1 MKMPTQSSD
10 KVYTNFQMENMV
22 ASLQPLLDRVD
33 VVGYVAA
40 RNFRSLQRELEDYF
54 KFKNKLITELGSE
67 ELDESGNPTG
77 NVSIK
82 VGSKEFDAFIEKMQP
97 IGESRCYPAL
107 FKLDPEECV
116 DKLSGS
122 QMLAYEW
129 MIDFKDG
136 GESS

>member
-1 MKMPTQSSD
+1 MPCQSSED
-10 KVYTNFQMENMV
+10 VYTNFQMENMV
-22 ASLQPLLDRVD
+22 TSLQPLLDRVD

-54 KFKNKLITELGSE
+54 AFKNKLITELGSE

-82 VGSKEFDAFIEKMQP
+82 VGSKEFDVFIEKMQP
-97 IGESRCYPAL
+97 IGKSRCYPTL
-107 FKLDPEECV
+107 FKLEAEECI
-116 DKLSGS
+116 DLLSGS
-122 QMLAYEW
+122 QMLGYDW
-129 MIDFKDG
+129 MIDFDDG

>member
-1 MKMPTQSSD
+1 MPHQSSEN
-10 KVYTNFQMENMV
+10 VYTNFQMESMV

-40 RNFRSLQRELEDYF
+40 RNFRSLQHELEDYF
-54 KFKNKLITELGSE
+54 SFKNKLIVELGSDE
-67 ELDESGNPTG
+67 IDESGNPTG

-82 VGSKEFDAFIEKMQP
+82 VGSKEFDIFVAKMQP
-97 IGESRCYPAL
+97 IGESRCYPNL

-116 DKLSGS
+116 DRLSGS

>member
-1 MKMPTQSSD
+1 MPRQSSEN
-10 KVYTNFQMENMV
+10 VYTNFQMENMV
-22 ASLQPLLDRVD
+22 ASLQSLLNRID

-54 KFKNKLITELGSE
+54 AFKNKLITELGSE

-82 VGSKEFDAFIEKMQP
+82 VGSKEFDVFIEKMQP
-97 IGESRCYPAL
+97 IGKSRCYPTL
-107 FKLDPEECV
+107 FKLEAEECI
-116 DKLSGS
+116 DLLSGS
-122 QMLAYEW
+122 QMLEYDW
-129 MIDFKDG
+129 MIDFDDG